1 MSIDQLECCVRVY
14 TQEIRNSISC
24 EEALLERLSLVPNS
38 LVWKDTQNSCL
49 LACCEEGSKKSYRR
63 RWTAGNSLVVKPLP
77 YRHSCLYIVL
87 FFDTL
92 PLFVV
97 VSRWGLFH
105 TAWKERYRG
114 YGQQG
119 PAYKWI
125 SVLYHVTAR
134 SLDGHEICCFRV
146 RITALCIKTWKIT
159 ALLLLLNI
167 SKKKSEKRKR
177 DLATALPDSYLTT
190 PINEWEGALCIRYP
204 INWTLE
210 VCIYS
215 VLWMSNDRS
224 QMKMNSLS

>member
-49 LACCEEGSKKSYRR
+49 LACFEEGSKKSYRR

-105 TAWKERYRG
+105 TAWKERYCG

-167 SKKKSEKRKR
+167 SKKKIRKMKAWPCNR
-177 DLATALPDSYLTT
+177 VTRLL
-190 PINEWEGALCIRYP
+190 
-204 INWTLE
+204 
-210 VCIYS
+210 
-215 VLWMSNDRS
+215 SNHTYQR
-224 QMKMNSLS
+224 MRGRFMY

>member
-1 MSIDQLECCVRVY
+1 MY
-14 TQEIRNSISC
+14 THRKFEIQFLVKRHSLRGSRWFPTHSC
-24 EEALLERLSLVPNS
+24 ERTRKSTHMS
-38 LVWKDTQNSCL
+38 L

-105 TAWKERYRG
+105 TAWKERYCG

-167 SKKKSEKRKR
+167 SKKKIRKMKAWPCNR
-177 DLATALPDSYLTT
+177 VTRLL
-190 PINEWEGALCIRYP
+190 
-204 INWTLE
+204 
-210 VCIYS
+210 
-215 VLWMSNDRS
+215 SNHTYQRTRGRF
-224 QMKMNSLS
+224 MY

>member
-14 TQEIRNSISC
+14 TQEIRDSISC

-38 LVWKDTQNSCL
+38 LVWKDTQNPHIW
-49 LACCEEGSKKSYRR
+49 ACS

-105 TAWKERYRG
+105 TAWKERYCG

-167 SKKKSEKRKR
+167 SKKKIRKMKAWPCNR
-177 DLATALPDSYLTT
+177 VTRLL
-190 PINEWEGALCIRYP
+190 
-204 INWTLE
+204 
-210 VCIYS
+210 
-215 VLWMSNDRS
+215 SNHTYQR
-224 QMKMNSLS
+224 MRGCFMY

>member
-1 MSIDQLECCVRVY
+1 MLRSCIHTGNSKFNFLWRGTPWEVLAGSQLTRVKGHAKSTHMS
-14 TQEIRNSISC
+14 
-24 EEALLERLSLVPNS
+24 
-38 LVWKDTQNSCL
+38 L

-77 YRHSCLYIVL
+77 YRHSCLYIL

-105 TAWKERYRG
+105 TAWKERYCG

-146 RITALCIKTWKIT
+146 RITALCIKRWKIT

-167 SKKKSEKRKR
+167 SKKKIRKMKAWPCNR
-177 DLATALPDSYLTT
+177 VTRLLS
-190 PINEWEGALCIRYP
+190 NH
-204 INWTLE
+204 
-210 VCIYS
+210 IYQR
-215 VLWMSNDRS
+215 MRGRF
-224 QMKMNSLS
+224 MY

>member
-1 MSIDQLECCVRVY
+1 MLRSCIH
-14 TQEIRNSISC
+14 TGNSKFNFLWRGTPW
-24 EEALLERLSLVPNS
+24 EALAGSQFTRVKGHAKSTHMS
-38 LVWKDTQNSCL
+38 L

-63 RWTAGNSLVVKPLP
+63 RWTAGNSLVAKPLP

-105 TAWKERYRG
+105 TAWKERYCG

-146 RITALCIKTWKIT
+146 RIIALCIKTWKIT

-167 SKKKSEKRKR
+167 SKKKKSEKWKR

-190 PINEWEGALCIRYP
+190 PINEWESALCIRYP
-204 INWTLE
+204 INWILE

-215 VLWMSNDRS
+215 VLWISNDRS